1 MNNILIFSCGFD
13 SDLLKKK
20 FKGIY
25 FIIFLNLILLGID
38 IHLNGYSFLYIIFV
52 LGLVLSIFVNMVFI
66 FYYGVVVK
74 EYEEKLDNYIYNSEL
89 YFSKML
95 KPINDYI
102 SKSYTIN
109 FIFLIIFFLY
119 IIIRIIF

>member
-20 FKGIY
+20 FEGIY

-38 IHLNGYSFLYIIFV
+38 IHLNGYSFLYVIFTLV
-52 LGLVLSIFVNMVFI
+52 LILSIFVNTVFI
-66 FYYGVVVK
+66 FYYGVIIK
-74 EYEEKLDNYIYNSEL
+74 EYEEKLDSYIYNSEL
-89 YFSKML
+89 YFNKML
-95 KPINDYI
+95 KPINEYI

-109 FIFLIIFFLY
+109 FIFLITFSLY
-119 IIIRIIF
+119 IIIRTIF

>member
-1 MNNILIFSCGFD
+1 MFSCGFD

-20 FKGIY
+20 FEGIY

-38 IHLNGYSFLYIIFV
+38 IHLNGYSFLYVIFTLV
-52 LGLVLSIFVNMVFI
+52 LILSIFVNTVFI
-66 FYYGVVVK
+66 FYYGVIIK
-74 EYEEKLDNYIYNSEL
+74 EYEEKLDEYIYNSEL

-102 SKSYTIN
+102 SKSYIIN
-109 FIFLIIFFLY
+109 FIFLTVFSLY
-119 IIIRIIF
+119 IVIRTIF